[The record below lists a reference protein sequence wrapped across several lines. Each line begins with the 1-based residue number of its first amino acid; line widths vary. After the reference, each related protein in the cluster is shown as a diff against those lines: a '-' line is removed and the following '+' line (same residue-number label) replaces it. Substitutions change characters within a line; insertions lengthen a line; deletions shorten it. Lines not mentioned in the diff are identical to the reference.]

1 MPESN
6 RARIFQRPKTAM
18 QSGTAGAGNWVL
30 QFEPGER
37 ERNDPLMGWWGSQDT
52 QGQVRLRFDTREEA
66 VAFAEKKGIAYD
78 VEIPPR
84 ARALKPKAYADNF
97 RYGRTENWT
106 H

>member
-1 MPESN
+1 MPEST

-37 ERNDPLMGWWGSQDT
+37 ERNDPLMGWWGNRDT

-66 VAFAEKKGIAYD
+66 VAYCEREDIAYR
-78 VEIPPR
+78 VEEPTEVR
-84 ARALKPKAYADNF
+84 RRTMSYSDNF
-97 RYGRTENWT
+97 KFNRTAPWT